1 MLLSSASHDPK
12 QVPELHSLEWEYDQ
26 LGMGMGLDCIDKR
39 NKNLVLII
47 IETGSLEMDWLPR

>member
-1 MLLSSASHDPK
+1 
-12 QVPELHSLEWEYDQ
+12 
-26 LGMGMGLDCIDKR
+26 MGMGLDCIDKR